1 MPPRFP
7 LTTARRPRRPRRASR
22 RHVSLHQV
30 AFVCV
35 TLFGLAIPPGV
46 ANAADPVKPST
57 AGEARDRR
65 DQVRREQAEIASQ
78 LKPLE
83 ATEDELEQALT
94 LISTHVQAQQ
104 RRVSDTSKAAEDAGR
119 LARDLADEVRGLEV
133 GIRDLEYQVRERAI
147 AAYVAPGGRNSN
159 EELLL
164 RSQDLTTA
172 ERQRAL
178 LSEVNGSDADSRDRL
193 RSQRLRLADIRVQA
207 DGAAVESAEK
217 RAEAEDELKVLAE
230 AHEQQRVIKAAIDQ
244 RIADYKIHAMQLLKE
259 DADLEKII
267 TNLTYRTQVQ
277 ANGPPRNAEI
287 GTDAAGNVVRTVGP
301 GGMIAPMAGRLTQG
315 FGGRGGHPGIDVAAP
330 MNTPIYAAKG
340 GEVIFAGWNNGGY
353 GNLVMIDHGDGII
366 TAYAH
371 QNRVGVSM
379 GQEVVQ
385 GQLIGYEGTTG
396 YSTGPHLH
404 FEVRIGGG
412 KANPFNYIPG

>member
-1 MPPRFP
+1 MSPRFLAPAPRRRHRAARRHLFLVSAALLGLAMPPGI
-7 LTTARRPRRPRRASR
+7 AD
-22 RHVSLHQV
+22 
-30 AFVCV
+30 
-35 TLFGLAIPPGV
+35 
-46 ANAADPVKPST
+46 AADPVKPST

-83 ATEDELEQALT
+83 ATEDELEHALT
-94 LISTHVQAQQ
+94 LIGTHVQAQQ
-104 RRVSDTSKAAEDAGR
+104 RRVSDTSKAADDAGR
-119 LARDLADEVRGLEV
+119 LARDLADEVHGLEV

-178 LSEVNGSDADSRDRL
+178 LDEVNGSDADARDRL
-193 RSQRLRLADIRVQA
+193 RAQRLRLADIRGQA
-207 DGAAVESAEK
+207 DAAAVESAEK

-230 AHEQQRVIKAAIDQ
+230 AHEQQRVIYAAIDE
-244 RIADYKIHAMQLLKE
+244 RIAGYKTHAMQLLKE

-277 ANGPPRNAEI
+277 ANGPPRNADI
-287 GTDAAGNVVRTVGP
+287 GVDAAGNVVRTVGP

-315 FGGRGGHPGIDVAAP
+315 FGGPGGHPGIDVAAP